1 MVGFFFFF
9 FFFLLFLQL
18 QFVLSLIRSQAK
30 EISNQENTDWAADIE
45 QRVRKA
51 KERKSRNNGTAGK
64 CLFCGLSLALF
75 VPDKPVSPA

>member
-1 MVGFFFFF
+1 MVGFFFLSFF
-9 FFFLLFLQL
+9 FFYFNLYFLS
-18 QFVLSLIRSQAK
+18 FVAKRK